1 MDALRFK
8 QGVITLQTRLP
19 ADLTANKVI
28 LQAQNAI
35 LLTEKDGI
43 AQDTRRVNMNSF
55 KSNANLS
62 ARVTSIQNGELAN
75 HIANLRAQQQQGI
88 NSTVSMLTI
97 SRIIEK
103 KQEIERLQRSIQ
115 NNTLLAEKRAR
126 ILLKVTQDIEIIT
139 QEISFIDDC
148 LLISAFLI
156 VENLTPIEIADY
168 DIDRLYAAFSIGG

>member
-8 QGVITLQTRLP
+8 QGVVTLQTRLP
-19 ADLTANKVI
+19 ADLTANKVV

-43 AQDTRRVNMNSF
+43 AQETRRVNMNSF
-55 KSNANLS
+55 KTNANLS
-62 ARVTSIQNGELAN
+62 TRVTSIQNGELAN

-88 NSTVSMLTI
+88 NSEVSLLTV

-103 KQEIERLQRSIQ
+103 NREIERLQRSIQ
-115 NNTLLAEKRAR
+115 NNTLLVEKRAR
-126 ILLKVTQDIEIIT
+126 ILLKVTQDIELIT
-139 QEISFIDDC
+139 QAMSFIDDC

-156 VENLTPIEIADY
+156 TESLTPIEIADY
-168 DIDRLYAAFSIGG
+168 DIDRLYTVFSIGG